1 MNEGKTIT
9 VFLADDHPL
18 TRIGLGLILEQS
30 SRIKLIGEA
39 ADGYKAVEKIKAN
52 PPDVALL
59 DIDMPGLSGIGA
71 IRVLRKSLPELN
83 IIVLSTYSD
92 EEYVREAMQAGA
104 NGYVV
109 KNTEIEEL
117 IKIIEA
123 FAEGRPSVSP
133 YLLDLAVD
141 WKTSGRESSELDG
154 LSLTKRERQILR
166 YLAEGKTN
174 KAVASLL
181 FISAETVKTH
191 VKSIFSKLEV
201 SNRLEAVAVAREKGF
216 VD

>member
-1 MNEGKTIT
+1 MNEGRTIT

-18 TRIGLGLILEQS
+18 LRIGLGLSLEQS

-59 DIDMPGLSGIGA
+59 DIDMPGLSGVGA
-71 IRVLRKSLPELN
+71 IRILRKSLPKLK
-83 IIVLSTYSD
+83 IIMLSTYSD

-117 IKIIEA
+117 IKIIED
-123 FAEGRPSVSP
+123 FAEGRQSVSP
-133 YLLDLAVD
+133 YLLDLAVE
-141 WKTSGRESSELDG
+141 WKASHREPTESTG
-154 LSLTKRERQILR
+154 LALTERERQILQ

-174 KAVASLL
+174 KAIAVLL
-181 FISAETVKTH
+181 FISNETVKTH
-191 VKSIFSKLEV
+191 VKSIFRKLEV
-201 SNRLEAVAVAREKGF
+201 NNRLKAVAVARENRLI
-216 VD
+216 D

>member
-1 MNEGKTIT
+1 MDEDRTIT

-18 TRIGLGLILEQS
+18 LRIGLGISLEQS

-59 DIDMPGLSGIGA
+59 DIDMPGLSGVGA
-71 IRVLRKSLPELN
+71 IRILRKSLPELN
-83 IIVLSTYSD
+83 VIVLSTYSD
-92 EEYVREAMQAGA
+92 EEYVRGAMQAGA

-123 FAEGRPSVSP
+123 LAEGRQSDSP

-141 WKTSGRESSELDG
+141 WKNSSRESSELNG
-154 LSLTKRERQILR
+154 LSLTKRERQVLK

-174 KAVASLL
+174 KAIASLL

-191 VKSIFSKLEV
+191 IKSIFSKLEV
-201 SNRLEAVAVAREKGF
+201 GNRLEAVAMAREKLLI
-216 VD
+216 D

>member
-1 MNEGKTIT
+1 MNEERTIT

-18 TRIGLGLILEQS
+18 LRIGLGLSLEQS

-59 DIDMPGLSGIGA
+59 DIDMPGLSGVGV
-71 IRVLRKSLPELN
+71 IRILRKSLPELK

-92 EEYVREAMQAGA
+92 EEYVRDAMQAGA

-123 FAEGRPSVSP
+123 FAEGRPGVSP

-141 WKTSGRESSELDG
+141 WKTSRREPGALDG
-154 LSLTKRERQILR
+154 LSLTNREGQILQ

-174 KAVASLL
+174 KAIASLL

-191 VKSIFSKLEV
+191 LKSIFAKLEV
-201 SNRLEAVAVAREKGF
+201 NNRMEAVAVARENHLIE
-216 VD
+216 